1 MNAKYA
7 ICAHA
12 LATCEDNSCSKRAYF
27 TSRVQLTS
35 TKCSNV
41 QGDWFLKTET
51 FIPEH
56 GEFESRV
63 RSSFERQQFMA
74 TLGAALGRVEPGFV
88 EIHLPITQALSQQH
102 GFVHAGAVASI
113 ADSACGY
120 AALTLMGA
128 DSGVL
133 AVEFKINLM
142 APAAGESLVARGRVI
157 RAGRTLS
164 VCQAEVAAVTGE
176 VEKDVALLVATI
188 MNVRG
193 RSEVAG

>member
-1 MNAKYA
+1 MKA
-7 ICAHA
+7 
-12 LATCEDNSCSKRAYF
+12 
-27 TSRVQLTS
+27 
-35 TKCSNV
+35 
-41 QGDWFLKTET
+41 ET
-51 FIPEH
+51 FVPEH
-56 GEFESRV
+56 TEFESRV
-63 RSSFERQQFMA
+63 RSSFERQQFMG
-74 TLGAALGRVEPGFV
+74 TLGASLGRVEPGLV
-88 EIHLPITQALSQQH
+88 EIRLPITPALTQQH

-142 APAAGESLVARGRVI
+142 APAAGEFLVARGRVI

-164 VCQAEVAAVTGE
+164 ICQAEVASVTGG

-193 RSEVAG
+193 RADVSG